1 MNSIFYRDQPIIG
14 IDISQTSIKA
24 MMIDSKHQQVNG
36 YGSVDLDP
44 VEAARSLDGDGDYL
58 TLNIKKLF
66 NEKHIGRMNSEHA
79 VLSIP
84 SAKTYARTFTIPT
97 KSEGNLSEA
106 ISLETEQYI
115 PVPLSQLY
123 IDHQIIERGKENIS
137 VQLCAVPRSVVD
149 NCVSAVRAAG
159 LEVVMVEPGIN
170 AIARLLTFTE
180 EGGLPTVIVDVGPA
194 TTDIAIL
201 DSTVR
206 VSGGIAVGGNS
217 FTLAIAKQL
226 KVPLEN
232 AHQMKVQHGL
242 SVSPRQVKLQ
252 AALEPS
258 LRQITSEIRK
268 MIRYYNE
275 RLETEKKLEQVLIV
289 GGGSN
294 VPGLGEYF
302 TNALLM
308 PARVASPWQV
318 LNFGNLEQ
326 PAKQF
331 KARYITVA
339 GLATVK
345 SQEIFT

>member
-1 MNSIFYRDQPIIG
+1 
-14 IDISQTSIKA
+14 
-24 MMIDSKHQQVNG
+24 
-36 YGSVDLDP
+36 
-44 VEAARSLDGDGDYL
+44 
-58 TLNIKKLF
+58 
-66 NEKHIGRMNSEHA
+66 
-79 VLSIP
+79 
-84 SAKTYARTFTIPT
+84 
-97 KSEGNLSEA
+97 
-106 ISLETEQYI
+106 
-115 PVPLSQLY
+115 
-123 IDHQIIERGKENIS
+123 
-137 VQLCAVPRSVVD
+137 
-149 NCVSAVRAAG
+149 
-159 LEVVMVEPGIN
+159 
-170 AIARLLTFTE
+170 
-180 EGGLPTVIVDVGPA
+180 LPTVIVDVGPA

-206 VSGGIAVGGNS
+206 VSGSIAIGGNT

-242 SVSPRQVKLQ
+242 SVSPRQAKLL
-252 AALEPS
+252 AALEPN
-258 LRQITSEIRK
+258 LRQITAEIRK

-318 LNFGNLEQ
+318 LNFGNLEE

-331 KARYITVA
+331 KSRYITVA

-345 SQEIFT
+345 PGEIFK